1 MFFWGGEHVT
11 REKQSL
17 SADES
22 LSERVIAFF
31 LSIKN
36 WQLVLLTILFSEII
50 TAASSIFLS
59 FLWWGEVSLDL
70 IQIGAVIAAVN
81 CIILAPAIIYLVR
94 ASTKLFL
101 EKSTLRDEVHER
113 MRSEYVLRKTLDRRD
128 ILIRENHHRMKNNL
142 SIVQS
147 LLSEHFDRMDSTMCR
162 EYYAGLENRLA
173 SMALVHER
181 LYLSGDIEG
190 ANLSEYLKDLVE
202 NIFVSYNANASPVA
216 VTVDAPGIRLDM
228 DTMVPCGLIVNE
240 LVTNTLRHAFRNGRE
255 GELTVVASREQT
267 PWLLLVVKD
276 NGVGLPEGLDIR
288 NTPSFGMRIVT
299 SLVSQVGG
307 SMDVLRDAGT
317 EFRIMIPEGA
327 HRRDIQPVT

>member
-1 MFFWGGEHVT
+1 MT
-11 REKQSL
+11 RQKQL
-17 SADES
+17 SSTDET

-36 WQLVLLTILFSEII
+36 WQLVLLTVLFSEII
-50 TAASSIFLS
+50 TAASNALLS
-59 FLWWGEVSLDL
+59 FLWWGKVSLDL

-81 CIILAPAIIYLVR
+81 CVILAPAIIYLVR

-147 LLSEHFDRMDSTMCR
+147 LLSEHFDRMDSSICK
-162 EYYAGLENRLA
+162 EYYAGLETRLA
-173 SMALVHER
+173 SMALVHEK

-202 NIFVSYNANASPVA
+202 HIFVSCNANASPVA
-216 VTVDAPGIRLDM
+216 VIVDAPGIRLDM
-228 DTMVPCGLIVNE
+228 DTLVPCGLIVNE

-255 GELTVVASREQT
+255 GELTVVASREQG
-267 PWLLLVVKD
+267 LLLVVKD
-276 NGVGLPEGLDIR
+276 NGVGLPEELDIR

-307 SMDVLRDAGT
+307 TMDVFRDGGT
-317 EFRIMIPEGA
+317 ECRITIPERA
-327 HRRDIQPVT
+327 CRRETRPAS